1 MTIADQFGKTLV
13 ARSSTAPA
21 VLEEQAYVEHLYRRL
36 DEMRSETERLRD
48 SYRVSDNTPGGR
60 VQREIA
66 QAHHSAA
73 LTSLTLAEDRLCFG
87 RLDRS
92 DGSDAH
98 IGRLG
103 IFESGASDRQLL
115 MDWRAPAARPFY
127 TATAAAPD
135 GVVRRRHLSVRRRQV
150 IDVNDEYLDSSP
162 QALAGAGLDP
172 SAVVDV
178 DSGLAGESALMAAM
192 NAPRTGRMGDIV
204 ATIQTEQD
212 RIIRADRAGVLVV
225 QGGPGTGKTAVALH
239 RVAYLLYTYRDQLAS
254 RGVLVVGPNL
264 TFLSY
269 IGQVLPSLG
278 ENAVV
283 LATVGEL
290 FPGVH
295 TESVDPPEVAVIKGR
310 ITMATVIGN
319 AVLDRQRVP
328 RQPIVV
334 DTGLGRLRLE
344 SGLLR
349 SAQARAWG
357 SRLPHNRARS
367 VFLRVVVNGLAR
379 QVAARQRSG
388 LAAEI
393 PFTEEDFAD
402 TRAELRADEALAK
415 ALTGIWPVL
424 SATRLLAEL
433 YARPERLEV
442 AGRGLSVHQRTLLA
456 RPLGRPWTI
465 GDVPLL
471 DEAAEL
477 LGAGPISSADDAA
490 AQELREFAQE
500 VLDSLAQE
508 HPDAEV
514 ATGHDDAAASMIGAA
529 DLAALHDDATA
540 LTSTAERAA
549 ADREWTYGHVVVD
562 EAQELSPMAWRVIM
576 RRCPVRSLTIVGDIA
591 QTSDP
596 SGARSWESALHTYAH
611 DHLRVEELTVNYRT
625 PAEIAEVADRVLA
638 RIDPDLRPPESVRSN
653 GIAPW
658 WRGTT
663 REGLVGAVVE
673 AVGAEL
679 GRSDEQHLA
688 VIAPRAWHKLL
699 ALAVANGPV
708 ELRDRAVVLTV
719 TQAKGLEFDVVLL
732 VDPDQIER
740 ESRRGLAD
748 VYVALTRA
756 TQRLGVLY
764 PGDPPRIAASADRN

>member
-1 MTIADQFGKTLV
+1 M
-13 ARSSTAPA
+13 
-21 VLEEQAYVEHLYRRL
+21 LEEQAYVEHLYSRL

-66 QAHHSAA
+66 QAHHTAA

-87 RLDRS
+87 RMDRS
-92 DGSDAH
+92 DGTDAH

-127 TATAAAPD
+127 TATAAAPE
-135 GVVRRRHLSVRRRQV
+135 GVVRRRHLSVRRRRV
-150 IDVNDEYLDSSP
+150 HDVTDEYLDSSP
-162 QALAGAGLDP
+162 EALAAAGLDP
-172 SAVVDV
+172 GAAVDA

-204 ATIQTEQD
+204 ATIQAEQD
-212 RIIRADRAGVLVV
+212 RIIRADRGGVLVV

-254 RGVLVVGPNL
+254 RGVLVVGPNR

-283 LATVGEL
+283 LATAGEL
-290 FPGVH
+290 FPGVRA
-295 TESVDPPEVAVIKGR
+295 EAVDPPEVAVIKGR
-310 ITMATVIGN
+310 TTMATVIAN

-334 DTGLGRLRLE
+334 DTRLGRLRIE
-344 SGLLR
+344 PGLLR
-349 SAQARAWG
+349 SAQTRAWG
-357 SRLPHNRARS
+357 SRLPHNRARA

-379 QVAARQRSG
+379 QVAARHRTG

-402 TRAELRADEALAK
+402 TRGELRSDEALSK
-415 ALTGIWPVL
+415 ALSGIWPVL

-433 YARPERLEV
+433 YARAERLEV
-442 AGRGLSVHQRTLLA
+442 AGRGLSAPQRGLLA

-465 GDVPLL
+465 SDVPLL

-477 LGAGPISSADDAA
+477 LGAVPVTSADSGPAEDL
-490 AQELREFAQE
+490 QEFAQD

-508 HPDAEV
+508 HPDAE
-514 ATGHDDAAASMIGAA
+514 ADTGHDDGAASMIGAT
-529 DLAALHDDATA
+529 DLAALQQEAAA

-562 EAQELSPMAWRVIM
+562 EAQELSPMAWRMVM

-596 SGARSWESALHTYAH
+596 SGARSWPSALQTYAH
-611 DHLRVEELTVNYRT
+611 DQLRVEELTVNYRT
-625 PAEIAEVADRVLA
+625 PAEIAAVADRVLA
-638 RIDPDLRPPESVRSN
+638 RIDPDLRPPESVRST

-658 WRGTT
+658 WRGVT
-663 REGLVGAVVE
+663 RDELVGAVVE

-688 VIAPRAWHKLL
+688 VIVPAAWHQ
-699 ALAVANGPV
+699 AVTAAVADGLV

-732 VDPDQIER
+732 VDPDKIER
-740 ESRRGLAD
+740 DSRRGLAD

-764 PGDPPRIAASADRN
+764 PGGPPRIAAGVDRN

>member
-1 MTIADQFGKTLV
+1 
-13 ARSSTAPA
+13 
-21 VLEEQAYVEHLYRRL
+21 
-36 DEMRSETERLRD
+36 MRSETERLRD
-48 SYRVSDNTPGGR
+48 SYGDSDNTPGGR

-66 QAHHSAA
+66 QAHHAA
-73 LTSLTLAEDRLCFG
+73 SLTALNLAEDRLCFG

-92 DGSDAH
+92 DGTDAH

-103 IFESGASDRQLL
+103 IFETGASDRQLL

-127 TATAAAPD
+127 TATAAAPE
-135 GVVRRRHLSVRRRQV
+135 GVVRRRHMSVRRRR
-150 IDVNDEYLDSSP
+150 VNEVTDEFLDTSP
-162 QALAGAGLDP
+162 EALAGAGLDP
-172 SAVVDV
+172 EAAVDA
-178 DSGLAGESALMAAM
+178 DSGLAGESALMSAM
-192 NAPRTGRMGDIV
+192 NAPRTGRMSDIV
-204 ATIQTEQD
+204 ATIQAEQD
-212 RIIRADRAGVLVV
+212 RVIRADRAGVLVV

-254 RGVLVVGPNL
+254 RGVLVIGPNR

-290 FPGVH
+290 FPGIR
-295 TESVDPPEVAVIKGR
+295 TEAVDAPEAAVIKGR
-310 ITMATVIGN
+310 TAMAAVISN

-334 DTGLGRLRLE
+334 DTRLGRLRIE
-344 SGLLR
+344 PGLLK

-357 SRLPHNRARS
+357 SRLPHNRARA
-367 VFLRVVVNGLAR
+367 VFVRVIVNGLAR
-379 QVAARQRSG
+379 QVAARHRTG

-402 TRAELRADEALAK
+402 TRVELRSDEALSK
-415 ALTGIWPVL
+415 ALAGIWPIL
-424 SATRLLAEL
+424 SAGRLLAEL
-433 YARPERLEV
+433 YARTERLEV
-442 AGRGLSVHQRTLLA
+442 AGRGLSAHQRAVLA

-477 LGAGPISSADDAA
+477 LGAVPLTTVGDGPTD
-490 AQELREFAQE
+490 ELREFAQE

-508 HPDAEV
+508 HPDAEA
-514 ATGHDDAAASMIGAA
+514 ATGNDDDATSMIVAA
-529 DLAALHDDATA
+529 DLEALQGDAAA

-562 EAQELSPMAWRVIM
+562 EAQELSPMAWRMVM

-596 SGARSWESALHTYAH
+596 SGARSWSSALQTYAH
-611 DHLRVEELTVNYRT
+611 DRLKVEELTVNYRT
-625 PAEIAEVADRVLA
+625 PAEITAVADRVLA
-638 RIDPDLRPPESVRSN
+638 RIDPALRPPESVRST

-658 WRGTT
+658 WRSVT
-663 REGLVGAVVE
+663 RDGLIAGVVE

-688 VIAPRAWHKLL
+688 VIVPRAWHQSV
-699 ALAVANGPV
+699 AAAVANGPV

-732 VDPDQIER
+732 VDPDRIEE

-756 TQRLGVLY
+756 TQRLGVIY
-764 PGDPPRIAASADRN
+764 PGDPPRIAAEADRN